1 MNRQTSLIGW
11 TDVQLY
17 MPDLIWFDTSL
28 VISLNHSPERYIDAS
43 FLHNDDGDDDDGD
56 DDDSDDDDRN
66 DIYDIGDDSRP
77 PQLFSAFLDSHL
89 FMI

>member
-1 MNRQTSLIGW
+1 MTQ
-11 TDVQLY
+11 
-17 MPDLIWFDTSL
+17 
-28 VISLNHSPERYIDAS
+28 
-43 FLHNDDGDDDDGD
+43 NDGSDDDDDDDNDDDDSD